1 MGEIHK
7 SSVISVSNPNTY
19 LDKYSRDIKAKN
31 LIFQFPLK
39 NKEIKSITQEY
50 LNNYRRKLHNY
61 KANN

>member
-50 LNNYRRKLHNY
+50 LNN
-61 KANN
+61 